1 MNRKL
6 NWLKTARVAALA
18 MFSAMA
24 MGTQA
29 QMERP
34 KLVVGLVVDQMRWD
48 YLYYYYDKYGEGGL
62 KRLLNEGYSFDNTLI
77 NYVPTITAVGHT
89 SIYTGTT
96 PAIHGIAGNNFAIN
110 DKIVYC
116 CTDNNVK
123 GVGSDTEESRMSP
136 RNMRSTTIGDELKTA
151 TDFKSKV
158 IGIALK
164 DRAAILPAGHSAD
177 AAYWWDTSAGIFVS
191 STHYMQE
198 LPKWVKQ
205 FNKEHHTKPGFDI
218 KGNTLGITTTF
229 EMAEAA
235 LVNEQ
240 LGKHDVTDM
249 LAVSISSTDAIAHTF
264 STRGPENEA
273 AFLTLD
279 KELAEF
285 LNKLDAEVGKGNY
298 LLFLTADHGG
308 AHNYNYMKKHKI
320 PAGAWEGSKVK
331 DQLNELLQGKFGC
344 APIYEAD
351 NYQIFINDSVVAA
364 NGQSME
370 DVKEAIMKHLKKD
383 QQYLFVVDNE
393 KVAEATVPQR
403 VKEMIINGYDHLRS
417 GEITVITR
425 PQYFHA
431 ENSPEYIGTQ
441 HGQWNPYDAHIPF
454 VLMGWKVT
462 HGATSAPTHIVDIA
476 PTICQMLHI
485 QMPNGCLGDA
495 KEMK

>member
-1 MNRKL
+1 MNMNG
-6 NWLKTARVAALA
+6 NWLKAARWITLA
-18 MFSAMA
+18 MLSVVV
-24 MGTQA
+24 MGVQA
-29 QMERP
+29 QVQRP

-116 CTDNNVK
+116 CSDDSVK
-123 GVGSDTEESRMSP
+123 GVGSDTWESRMSP
-136 RNMRSTTIGDELKTA
+136 RNMRSTTIGDVLKIA
-151 TDFKSKV
+151 NDFKSKV

-164 DRAAILPAGHSAD
+164 DRAATLPAGHAAD
-177 AAYWWDTSAGIFVS
+177 AAYWWDTSVGKFVS
-191 STHYMQE
+191 STYYMQE
-198 LPKWVKQ
+198 LPKWVEQ

-218 KGNTLGITTTF
+218 KTNVLGITTTF
-229 EMAEAA
+229 KMAEAA
-235 LVNEQ
+235 LENEQ

-249 LAVSISSTDAIAHTF
+249 LTVSISSTDAIAHAY
-264 STRGPENEA
+264 STRGKENEA

-279 KELAEF
+279 KDLADF
-285 LNKLDAEVGKGNY
+285 LNTLDSKVGKGNY

-308 AHNYNYMKKHKI
+308 AHNYNFLKKHKI
-320 PAGAWEGSKVK
+320 PAGAWEGSNVK
-331 DQLNELLQGKFGC
+331 DQVNEMLQAKFGC
-344 APIYEAD
+344 APVYEAD
-351 NYQIFINDSVVAA
+351 NYQLFINDSTVAA
-364 NGQSME
+364 HGHTMQE
-370 DVKEAIMKHLKKD
+370 VKDAIVERLKQDK
-383 QQYLFVVDNE
+383 QYLFVVDNE
-393 KVAEATVPQR
+393 KIAESSIPQR
-403 VKEMIINGYDHLRS
+403 IKEMIVNGYDRMRS
-417 GEITVITR
+417 GEITVVTR

-431 ENSPEYIGTQ
+431 ENSPQYIGTQ

-454 VLMGWKVT
+454 VLMGWNVP
-462 HGATSAPTHIVDIA
+462 HGATSSPTHIVDIA